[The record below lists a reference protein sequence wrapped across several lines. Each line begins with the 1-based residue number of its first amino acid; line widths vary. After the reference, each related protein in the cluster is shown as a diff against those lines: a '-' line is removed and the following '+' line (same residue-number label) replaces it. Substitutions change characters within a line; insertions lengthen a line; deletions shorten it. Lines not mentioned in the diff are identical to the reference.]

1 MGLSMDSMSIFR
13 KTEQRPRGLHKQ
25 LRRWGEKHREFLL
38 PPPEKVHEREES
50 FFDVKD
56 ADGKVR
62 CRVLVAKSQ
71 EREILPWGD
80 GIPGRSLLRCI
91 LVAKNGQEEV
101 QIDVLKMIQE
111 RAPGIRVFLVYPFDE
126 DLYIPS
132 QNTILLH
139 RMSNVFNIFILL
151 HEFGHARQKT
161 DERYKSIKGH
171 YGTFNVMMRR
181 IDRGLPVA
189 KYAAEAFL
197 EIGQIANA
205 QEMRRQVHPKLRA
218 LSLIEKELEQWSL
231 SAERRCSLQERQ
243 RELVM
248 DMRDFLTIPKKILER
263 DANVHMLQIL
273 REWRRVGIDLLVP
286 LASADNERVRDLKAP
301 GSCGSSTDI
310 AIASALER
318 MRLFLGTYKATTSQ
332 LRRTYGTIP
341 RIKDK
346 GVNGDG

>member
-1 MGLSMDSMSIFR
+1 MDSVFR
-13 KTEQRPRGLHKQ
+13 KTEQRSRGLHEH
-25 LRRWGEKHREFLL
+25 LRRWGEKHPEFLL
-38 PPPEKVHEREES
+38 PPPEKVHERQES

-71 EREILPWGD
+71 ERETLPWGD
-80 GIPGRSLLRCI
+80 GIPGRRLLRCV
-91 LVAKNGQEEV
+91 LVAKNDQEEV

-111 RAPGIRVFLVYPFDE
+111 RVPGIRVFLVYPFDE

-151 HEFGHARQKT
+151 HEFGHAKQKM
-161 DERYKSIKGH
+161 DERYKAIKGY
-171 YGTFNVMMRR
+171 YGAFNIIMDL
-181 IDRGLPVA
+181 IDRGIPVTQ
-189 KYAAEAFL
+189 YVTEVFL
-197 EIGQIANA
+197 GIDRIANM
-205 QEMRRQVHPKLRA
+205 QEMRRQMHPKLRA
-218 LSLIEKELEQWSL
+218 LSLIERELGQWAL
-231 SAERRCSLQERQ
+231 SAEIRRSIQERQ

-248 DMRDFLTIPKKILER
+248 DMQDFLTVPQRILER

-273 REWRRVGIDLLVP
+273 REWRRAGIDLLTP
-286 LASADNERVRDLKAP
+286 LASADNERVRNLKAP
-301 GSCGSSTDI
+301 ESCSSSTDI

-318 MRLFLGTYKATTSQ
+318 MHLFLGTYKATTSQ

-341 RIKDK
+341 SIKSK
-346 GVNGDG
+346 GINGDG